1 MRPEYETR
9 FIEQQQQFVTNN
21 LLIHSQQQNESMFD
35 VWKAT
40 NSKKIKLELFRT
52 KFKSEIKSCVC
63 VVCSQ
68 NKLFQFQKEDQL
80 SPMQCSLNT
89 RSFEKVDLYRDC
101 GLLRRYSRSHS
112 I

>member
-9 FIEQQQQFVTNN
+9 FIEQQQQFITNN

-40 NSKKIKLELFRT
+40 NSKKIKLELFRI

-68 NKLFQFQKEDQL
+68 NKLFSISKGR
-80 SPMQCSLNT
+80 STPMQCSLNT
-89 RSFEKVDLYRDC
+89 LSFEKVDLYRDC